1 MMRDATATMRV
12 EPMFPRNRR
21 KVDLTD
27 CLATSDPCSSR
38 GGAIDSEEVKVSV
51 FSTLGRFRTI
61 YQFMKY
67 LHCICIGSLFYD
79 RLSSSINTIC
89 TEHSQNGSRFR
100 QVNDALID
108 CSPSAIASEELLE
121 GFWLSQSI
129 CMNSILAS

>member
-1 MMRDATATMRV
+1 MTAEFAPKLTMSWKIEGVTGARSLAMMRDATATMRV

-67 LHCICIGSLFYD
+67 LHCICIGSLF
-79 RLSSSINTIC
+79 
-89 TEHSQNGSRFR
+89 
-100 QVNDALID
+100 
-108 CSPSAIASEELLE
+108 
-121 GFWLSQSI
+121 
-129 CMNSILAS
+129 